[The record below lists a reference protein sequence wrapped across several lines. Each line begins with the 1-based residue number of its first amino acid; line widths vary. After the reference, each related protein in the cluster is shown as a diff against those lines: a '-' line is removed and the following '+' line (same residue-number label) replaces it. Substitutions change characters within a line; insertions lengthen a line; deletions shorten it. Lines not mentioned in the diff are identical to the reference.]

1 MKETNLNNIKEKK
14 MERENLPDILH
25 EILKD
30 LGGRA
35 SMMDVFKNF
44 WKKYKGELRE
54 SDDIFYTWNYDI
66 RWAATELR
74 KRRIMKPASTKENTH
89 GQNISPKGI
98 WELY

>member
-1 MKETNLNNIKEKK
+1 

-54 SDDIFYTWNYDI
+54 SDDIF
-66 RWAATELR
+66 
-74 KRRIMKPASTKENTH
+74 TH
-89 GQNISPKGI
+89 GITTFVGLQLN
-98 WELY
+98 

>member
-44 WKKYKGELRE
+44 WKICAKTL
-54 SDDIFYTWNYDI
+54 DILFLI
-66 RWAATELR
+66 
-74 KRRIMKPASTKENTH
+74 
-89 GQNISPKGI
+89 
-98 WELY
+98 

>member
-1 MKETNLNNIKEKK
+1 

-30 LGGRA
+30 LGGRV

-54 SDDIFYTWNYDI
+54 SDDIF
-66 RWAATELR
+66 
-74 KRRIMKPASTKENTH
+74 TH
-89 GQNISPKGI
+89 GITTFVGLQLN
-98 WELY
+98 